1 MRSVTES
8 ADYSRRPDDGYTYA
22 EALGVVED
30 CVAVWKKERN
40 EPSVRGTVRVRKLH
54 RAWTLEDMRGS
65 IERSSSTSSV

>member
-22 EALGVVED
+22 EALGFVED

-40 EPSVRGTVRVRKLH
+40 EPSVRG
-54 RAWTLEDMRGS
+54 RAWTLEDMRG
-65 IERSSSTSSV
+65 